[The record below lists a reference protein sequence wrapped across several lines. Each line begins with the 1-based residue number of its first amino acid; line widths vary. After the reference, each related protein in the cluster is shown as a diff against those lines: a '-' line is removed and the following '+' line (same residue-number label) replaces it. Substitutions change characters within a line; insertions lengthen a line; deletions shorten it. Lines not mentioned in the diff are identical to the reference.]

1 MSYHINGDKISIEDL
16 QRRIE
21 STDLVPSRSS
31 LLNELNQRMNQIK
44 KQGISTLTELRSA
57 LKTAKLIDSFS
68 QDTGMDK
75 NFLIL
80 LRREIESYFPKP
92 FPLTSFDWLPQDEI
106 KKLAKKGIKN
116 TAQFYLCYQE
126 NKIQGEFKASS

>member
-1 MSYHINGDKISIEDL
+1 MSYYVNGDKISIEDL
-16 QRRIE
+16 Q
-21 STDLVPSRSS
+21 
-31 LLNELNQRMNQIK
+31 
-44 KQGISTLTELRSA
+44 
-57 LKTAKLIDSFS
+57 IDSFC

-75 NFLIL
+75 NFFIL

-92 FPLTSFDWLPQDEI
+92 FPLNSFDWLPQDEI